1 MKISREDVLRVAA
14 LAHLDFSEPELETMR
29 RQLDSILTYIEKL
42 NELDTATV
50 EPLAQVIVGGQANP
64 SLREDSP
71 LPLAASA
78 RGEASDVAARILK
91 QAPEAAPPFFRVPKV
106 IER

>member
-29 RQLDSILTYIEKL
+29 RQLDSILSYIEKL
-42 NELDTATV
+42 DELDTADV
-50 EPLAQVIVGGQANP
+50 EPLAQVVAAGQTNP
-64 SLREDSP
+64 SLREDELRP
-71 LPLAASA
+71 D
-78 RGEASDVAARILK
+78 DVAGRVLE

>member
-29 RQLDSILTYIEKL
+29 RQLDSILSYIEKL
-42 NELDTATV
+42 NELDTAAV
-50 EPLAQVIVGGQANP
+50 EPLAQVIVAGQANP
-64 SLREDSP
+64 SLREDHP
-71 LPLAASA
+71 
-78 RGEASDVAARILK
+78 RQDDVAGRILG

>member
-14 LAHLDFSEPELETMR
+14 LAHLDFAEPELETMR
-29 RQLDSILTYIEKL
+29 RQLDSILSYIEKL

-64 SLREDSP
+64 PLREDE
-71 LPLAASA
+71 L
-78 RGEASDVAARILK
+78 RQDDVARRVLD
-91 QAPEAAPPFFRVPKV
+91 QAPDAAPPFFRVPRV